1 MKKNFMN
8 ISILN
13 LQYQILELFREFVK
27 PSEDIHSPLQLYLKK
42 SQNQP
47 FLIAPLTEYSKKS
60 QEIRFMK
67 ELFYLK
73 YYTKETI
80 KFFKCVFS
88 HYFSIFQVF
97 SFLQRF
103 DSWIARIT
111 RSGLFGKHFFGF

>member
-67 ELFYLK
+67 DLFYLK
-73 YYTKETI
+73 YYKKETI
-80 KFFKCVFS
+80 KF
-88 HYFSIFQVF
+88 I
-97 SFLQRF
+97 
-103 DSWIARIT
+103 
-111 RSGLFGKHFFGF
+111 